1 MLLSPEIP
9 IAQLPERSVVIR
21 IDDILLVFLFFTWLA
36 KMAINK
42 QLGFFKKT
50 PINKPLAIYVLSYI
64 VITASAIFLGFSQ
77 AKFSTAVFYMLKYIE
92 YLMLF
97 FLVSNNL
104 KSLRQYKVLIL
115 FLLLTCFIVSVYG
128 YSQIQG
134 AVGRISAPFE
144 GEKGEPNTLAGYLII
159 IFGLVIGLF
168 LHSRSLHL
176 KFFLGSFFLFIF
188 PVFLFTLS
196 RAGYIGFI
204 IMYLTILLFS
214 KKNKISLIYFLLVMA
229 IVMPFVLPPKVA
241 SRIETT
247 FTGRVKY
254 EVLGGKLTLDEAS
267 AARIETWKY
276 VGEEFAKS
284 PLLGHGV
291 AGIDFVD
298 TQYGRILGEFGIF
311 GVLIFFWLMR
321 VLFKNAFKIY
331 IDSKD
336 DFIQGLSLG
345 FLGVLAALL
354 VMSIGSNVF
363 IIVRIMEPFWF
374 FAAMVLMAPQISTE
388 ELEQADVKLS
398 DEH

>member
-1 MLLSPEIP
+1 
-9 IAQLPERSVVIR
+9 
-21 IDDILLVFLFFTWLA
+21 
-36 KMAINK
+36 MAINK

-50 PINKPLAIYVLSYI
+50 PLNKPLAIYVLSYI

-77 AKFSTAVFYMLKYIE
+77 AKFSTAAFYMLKYIE
-92 YLMLF
+92 YLILF
-97 FLVSNNL
+97 FLVANNL
-104 KSLRQYKVLIL
+104 KSVRQYKILIL

-144 GEKGEPNTLAGYLII
+144 GEKGEPNTLAGYLIV
-159 IFGLVIGLF
+159 IFGLVTGLF

-176 KFFLGSFFLFIF
+176 KFFLGAFLLFIF

-204 IMYLTILLFS
+204 IMYLTILIFS
-214 KKNKISLIYFLLVMA
+214 KKNKISLVYFLLVMSL
-229 IVMPFVLPPKVA
+229 VLPFLLPPKVA
-241 SRIETT
+241 TRIETT

-284 PLLGHGV
+284 PLFGHGV

-311 GVLIFFWLMR
+311 GILIFFWLMW

-331 IDSKD
+331 RDTKD
-336 DFIQGLSLG
+336 DYIQGLSLG
-345 FLGVLAALL
+345 FLGVLTALL
-354 VMSIGSNVF
+354 VMGIGSNVF

-374 FAAMVLMAPQISTE
+374 LAAMVLVAPQISTE
-388 ELEQADVKLS
+388 DLKRADI
-398 DEH
+398 